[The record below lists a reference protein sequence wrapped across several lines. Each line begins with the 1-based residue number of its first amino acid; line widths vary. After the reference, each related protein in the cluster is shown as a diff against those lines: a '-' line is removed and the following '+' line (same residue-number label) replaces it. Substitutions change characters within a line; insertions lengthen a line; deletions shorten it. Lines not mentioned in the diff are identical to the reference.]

1 MSDVAEKVQSG
12 EIKVDPDNPTAHLPK
27 FPHVSEIDSAIDFD
41 ELAADEGFAKEVS
54 LRYLPKNY
62 PINKANYEFLS
73 LYRLLKA
80 KKEYTPELPMEYI
93 LYQLICETAEVL
105 SEGTYDSD
113 WGDDIPVSVERI
125 PEPDRLYVIEKLEEE
140 SDGEFSGEDY
150 IKSYEDFRE
159 YEETCFEDV
168 DFAMLSFV
176 DEDSLRESA
185 FGKYMGVADRQGPG
199 NVELTVNGRKV
210 KAEFNIAPWD
220 IE

>member
-1 MSDVAEKVQSG
+1 MKTRLITSGVAIVLALAIIILGSFYSIVITIALSLVSVILCGEYLSARKLNKNLKLFLPCLSFALIIPLLSYISDK
-12 EIKVDPDNPTAHLPK
+12 
-27 FPHVSEIDSAIDFD
+27 
-41 ELAADEGFAKEVS
+41 AKEIA
-54 LRYLPKNY
+54 LR
-62 PINKANYEFLS
+62 
-73 LYRLLKA
+73 R
-80 KKEYTPELPMEYI
+80 
-93 LYQLICETAEVL
+93 
-105 SEGTYDSD
+105 
-113 WGDDIPVSVERI
+113 
-125 PEPDRLYVIEKLEEE
+125 VIEKLEEE